1 MTQFLAGVWVVL
13 TSSSHCC
20 YLRAKLH
27 RNCVVA
33 WFGRLGSWVAAV
45 IASFGGSYQTRS
57 SKDLIIYITC
67 IPVEVSGEIL
77 GLTDR
82 VVLVT
87 LVRAAIK
94 GLTVRKVKND
104 FRQVSK
110 KLHTSVFSYI
120 KVLHT
125 AAFLPAHSL

>member
-1 MTQFLAGVWVVL
+1 MGCTYVLIALLLPQSKVTQKLCCGVV
-13 TSSSHCC
+13 
-20 YLRAKLH
+20 R
-27 RNCVVA
+27 
-33 WFGRLGSWVAAV
+33 RLGSWVASV
-45 IASFGGSYQTRS
+45 IASFGGSYQTSS
-57 SKDLIIYITC
+57 SKDLIIYIIC
-67 IPVEVSGEIL
+67 IPVKVSGEIL

-94 GLTVRKVKND
+94 GLTARKVKYD

-110 KLHTSVFSYI
+110 KLHASVFSYI

-125 AAFLPAHSL
+125 TAFLPAHSL